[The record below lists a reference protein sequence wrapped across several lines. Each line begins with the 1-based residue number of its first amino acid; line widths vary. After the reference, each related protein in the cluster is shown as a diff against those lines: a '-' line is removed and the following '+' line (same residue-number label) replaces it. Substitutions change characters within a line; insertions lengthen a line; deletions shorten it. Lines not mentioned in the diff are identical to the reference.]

1 MKDNAFEDSRMDVV
15 VLISAQ
21 AEWKTVISFHHNPT
35 IQTSPFGPYFFT
47 NLAGKNAVMFCGGWG
62 KVSAAASTQ
71 YVINK
76 WHPRLL
82 INIGTCGGIDG
93 RISVGET
100 ILADETIIYDIFERM
115 GNPLQAIQ
123 DYTTHIDLSYLS
135 EPFPQKV
142 RLGRLV
148 SADQDLDPANVRR
161 IVEEYE
167 AAAADWESGAIAWTA
182 HRNSTRVIILR
193 CVSDLVRET
202 GGDLYNND
210 GFMQRAE
217 EVMLPLLK
225 SLPNWVRCAFWG
237 NMK

>member
-1 MKDNAFEDSRMDVV
+1 M
-15 VLISAQ
+15 
-21 AEWKTVISFHHNPT
+21 
-35 IQTSPFGPYFFT
+35 
-47 NLAGKNAVMFCGGWG
+47 
-62 KVSAAASTQ
+62 
-71 YVINK
+71 
-76 WHPRLL
+76 
-82 INIGTCGGIDG
+82 
-93 RISVGET
+93 
-100 ILADETIIYDIFERM
+100 
-115 GNPLQAIQ
+115 
-123 DYTTHIDLSYLS
+123 
-135 EPFPQKV
+135 
-142 RLGRLV
+142 

-193 CVSDLVRET
+193 SVSDLVRET